1 MAAGPRTSG
10 GIFDLPRL
18 KKRIEELDAQSTQPG
33 FWDDQV
39 KSQKLL
45 KERADK
51 EAMVKAVESLL
62 TDVKDASELLELAA
76 MENDDAVAK
85 EVDASLAGLET
96 RCRKLELDQML
107 SEPEDKA
114 DAILEVNAGAG
125 GVDAMDWCEMLLRM
139 YTRWCEAHGLTVKLQ
154 DVTEGEEAGL
164 KSVAIHV
171 AGPNAF
177 GYLKAENGVHRLVRI
192 SPFDSNARR
201 QTAFAAVWVTPDLD
215 EDFDVEV
222 KDSDCEWD
230 TFRSGGKGGQNVNKV
245 ESAVRVVH
253 KPSGIVVKCQS
264 ERSQLENRRIAL
276 KTLKSKLYAME
287 KQRREDAFKGKYEAN
302 KTDIAF
308 GHQIRSYVLAPYQLV
323 KDLRTEHETG
333 NVQGV
338 LDGDLDPFIESYL
351 LDSMKKR
358 VAAAK
363 A

>member
-1 MAAGPRTSG
+1 M
-10 GIFDLPRL
+10 
-18 KKRIEELDAQSTQPG
+18 KKRIEELDAQSNRPG

-39 KSQKLL
+39 ASQKLM
-45 KERADK
+45 KERADT
-51 EAMVKAVESLL
+51 ETMVQAVEALL
-62 TDVKDASELLELAA
+62 KDVRDAGELLELAA
-76 MENDDAVAK
+76 LETDESVAK
-85 EVDASLAGLET
+85 DIEASLPALET
-96 RCRKLELDQML
+96 RCRKLELEQML
-107 SEPEDKA
+107 SEPEDKG
-114 DAILEVNAGAG
+114 DAILEINAGAG
-125 GVDAMDWCEMLLRM
+125 GVDAMDWCQMLLRM
-139 YTRWCEAHGLTVKLQ
+139 YSRWCEARGFTVKLQ

-171 AGPNAF
+171 TGANAF

-192 SPFDSNARR
+192 SPFDANARR

-222 KDSDCEWD
+222 KDADCEWD

-253 KPSGIVVKCQS
+253 KPSGLVVKCQS

-276 KTLKSKLYAME
+276 KTLKSKLYALE

-333 NVQGV
+333 NVSAV
-338 LDGDLDPFIESYL
+338 LDGDLEPFIEAYL

-358 VAAAK
+358 VATARA
-363 A
+363 

>member
-1 MAAGPRTSG
+1 M
-10 GIFDLPRL
+10 

-33 FWDDQV
+33 FWDNQIS
-39 KSQKLL
+39 SQKLL

-51 EAMVKAVESLL
+51 EAMVKAVELL
-62 TDVKDASELLELAA
+62 TSDVNDAKELLELAA
-76 MENDDAVAK
+76 MESDDSVAQ
-85 EVDASLAGLET
+85 EVEHSLAAIEV

-107 SEPEDKA
+107 SEPEDSG
-114 DAILEVNAGAG
+114 DAIIEINAGAG
-125 GVDAMDWCEMLLRM
+125 GVDAMDWCNMLLRM
-139 YTRWCEAHGLTVKLQ
+139 YTRWCEARGFTVKLQ
-154 DVTEGEEAGL
+154 DVTDGEEAGL
-164 KSVAIHV
+164 KSVAVHV
-171 AGPNAF
+171 AGTNAF

-192 SPFDSNARR
+192 SPFDANARR

-222 KDSDCEWD
+222 KDGDCEWD

-253 KPSGIVVKCQS
+253 KPSGFVVKCQS

-276 KTLKSKLYAME
+276 KTLKSKLYALE

-302 KTDIAF
+302 KTEIAF

-323 KDLRTEHETG
+323 KDLRTEHESG

-338 LDGDLDPFIESYL
+338 LDGDLDPFIEAYL
-351 LDSMKKR
+351 LESMKKR
-358 VAAAK
+358 VATPEV
-363 A
+363 

>member
-1 MAAGPRTSG
+1 M
-10 GIFDLPRL
+10 
-18 KKRIEELDAQSTQPG
+18 KKRIEELDAQSTRPG
-33 FWDDQV
+33 FWDDQIT
-39 KSQKLL
+39 SQKLL

-51 EAMVKAVESLL
+51 ETMVKAVEALL

-76 MENDDAVAK
+76 LENDDAVAK
-85 EVDASLAGLET
+85 EVDASLPGLEV

-107 SEPEDKA
+107 SEPEDKV

-139 YTRWCEAHGLTVKLQ
+139 YTRWCEARGFTVKLQ

-164 KSVAIHV
+164 KSVAIHIS
-171 AGPNAF
+171 GPNAF

-215 EDFDVEV
+215 EDIDVEV
-222 KDSDCEWD
+222 KDADCEWD

-287 KQRREDAFKGKYEAN
+287 KQRREEAFKGKFEAN

-333 NVQGV
+333 NVNGV
-338 LDGDLDPFIESYL
+338 LDGDLDPFIEAYL

-358 VAAAK
+358 VATAK